1 MESKEERRRRESRE
15 RTRRWR
21 ERHPE
26 YAERARELRRK
37 WYDENRDAVRSR
49 SKERNRARYA
59 DNPEPIRAQN
69 RAWYQQNKEQRH
81 EYYLRRK
88 AAEPADRRR
97 QRERERT
104 RRRYLSDP
112 AAWLAHQKDWR
123 QRNPDKAHAYVRA
136 SHSKRRDA
144 ANGDSFTTAQW
155 LALLEYHGGR
165 CAYCGSNVRIEIDH
179 RVPLIRGGTN
189 TIENILPACR
199 SCNRRKNQKTEE
211 EFRALLQ
218 QERRQGLGLGLDGL
232 DGNAGTTRS

>member
-1 MESKEERRRRESRE
+1 MESKEEKRKREARE

-26 YAERARELRRK
+26 YAERSRQRRRDWYQRNRSEALAR
-37 WYDENRDAVRSR
+37 N
-49 SKERNRARYA
+49 KERRRALYA
-59 DNPEPIRAQN
+59 ENPEPIRVRN
-69 RAWYQQNKEQRH
+69 RAWYQRNKEQRH

-104 RRRYLSDP
+104 RRRYLSAP
-112 AAWLAHQKDWR
+112 AAWLARQKEWR
-123 QRNPDKAHAYVRA
+123 QRNPEKARAYVRS

-144 ANGDSFTTAQW
+144 SKGDSFSTAQW
-155 LALLEYHGGR
+155 LALLAYHGGR
-165 CAYCGSNVRIEIDH
+165 CAYCGSDIRIEIDH
-179 RVPLIRGGTN
+179 RVPLIRGGTI

-199 SCNRRKNQKTEE
+199 SCNRRKNRKTED
-211 EFRALLQ
+211 EFRAMLQ
-218 QERRQGLGLGLDGL
+218 RERRQGLGLGLNGL